1 MATFKHSAR
10 KFRLFVLAAL
20 ALIVVAV
27 VVAIILAPAPDER
40 VIAPT
45 TSWFLF
51 FVLFVISSV
60 GAGAYNLGRMAN
72 FKRIEFDL
80 GGQPLNAQT
89 RATLIDRVLPV
100 WLVGVVASTVLAL
113 TGAALL
119 ALSGNYIMLV
129 ITGLALVALVFHLPS
144 EQTFEREVGLVRD
157 DHKTATADAAET

>member
-1 MATFKHSAR
+1 MATFKHSAH

-20 ALIVVAV
+20 ALIAVAV
-27 VVAIILAPAPDER
+27 VAAIILVPPPDER
-40 VIAPT
+40 VITPT

-80 GGQPLNAQT
+80 GGRPLNDQT

-100 WLVGVVASTVLAL
+100 WLIGVVASTVLAL

-129 ITGLALVALVFHLPS
+129 ITGLAVVALVFHLPS
-144 EQTFEREVGLVRD
+144 QATFEREVGLVRD
-157 DHKTATADAAET
+157 DHEGAAANAAES